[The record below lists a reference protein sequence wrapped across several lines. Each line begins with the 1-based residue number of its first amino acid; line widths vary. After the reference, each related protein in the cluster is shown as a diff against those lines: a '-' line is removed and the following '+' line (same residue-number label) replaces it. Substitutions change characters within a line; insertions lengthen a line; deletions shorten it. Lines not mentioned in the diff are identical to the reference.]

1 MKSRLLLLF
10 LLFTAA
16 CTFQVQVFDTP
27 TAPSTEAIL
36 APNST
41 ATTASEVLPT
51 STPLF
56 TFTTALPTFV
66 INPASPTPVPPSPV
80 IPTLPPDGIIPIQ
93 FEANGTAAS
102 VFGTA
107 DAGSSKTYSL
117 TAFGGQIMS
126 VSVGP
131 EQNHPERTFQLEI
144 KGQDGTVL
152 CPIQNNSCGFWR
164 GTLPS
169 TQKYFIKVMPQSSGF
184 FDLVVAINP
193 PGQAH
198 QYFNYSDPLG
208 RFQLSYSDE
217 FAYTYYAGVQVTKFP
232 PQFVLQYIDT
242 KQYTSTNLNEA
253 YFMMGSSTDSQAV
266 ANCTQPLSFGG
277 PETIV
282 GNVTINGVTFTKS
295 QGGGVAAGNI
305 YEQTYYRGV
314 RNGTCYEITYYVHYG
329 NIGNYDPA
337 TVKEFDHDAL
347 IHAFDEVLNTITFK

>member
-1 MKSRLLLLF
+1 MKTKLLPLLLLF
-10 LLFTAA
+10 TTA
-16 CTFQVQVFDTP
+16 CTFQVQVFATP
-27 TAPSTEAIL
+27 TPQATEAIL

-41 ATTASEVLPT
+41 ATLTSDVLSTP
-51 STPLF
+51 TPLF
-56 TFTTALPTFV
+56 AFTTVSPTS
-66 INPASPTPVPPSPV
+66 ISNPASPTPIPPSPV
-80 IPTLPPDGIIPIQ
+80 PPTLPPDGIIPIQ
-93 FEANGTAAS
+93 FEANGTSAS

-117 TAFGGQIMS
+117 AAFGGQIMS

-144 KGQDGTVL
+144 RGQDGMVL
-152 CPIQNNSCGFWR
+152 CPVKDYSCAFWR

-193 PGQAH
+193 PGQAN

-217 FAYTYYAGVQVTKFP
+217 FAYTYYAGGQVTKFP
-232 PQFVLQYIDT
+232 SGFVLQYIDT
-242 KQYTSTNLNEA
+242 KQYISTNLNEA
-253 YFMMGSSTDSQAV
+253 YFMIGYSDDAQQVST
-266 ANCTQPLSFGG
+266 CTEPASLGG
-277 PETIV
+277 PETST
-282 GNVTINGVTFTKS
+282 GNVTINGITYAKS
-295 QGGGVAAGNI
+295 QAQGVGAGNI
-305 YEQTYYRGV
+305 YEQDYYRAV
-314 RNGTCYEITYYVHYG
+314 HNGTCYEITYYVHYG

-347 IHAFDEVLNTITFK
+347 IHSFDEILNTMTFK